1 MTNAMKA
8 VESVKSG
15 MSVREALKKH
25 KVPVGAYYKAK
36 SAAQVPAP
44 ATEPKIEDT
53 FDSLFETKM
62 LALEELYGIVSA
74 EVYLTALKEIGDWA
88 KKNGRMQ

>member
-8 VESVKSG
+8 VEAVKSG
-15 MSVREALKKH
+15 MTVREALKKH

-36 SAAQVPAP
+36 SAAAAP

-53 FDSLFETKM
+53 FDILFETKR
-62 LALEELYGIVSA
+62 LALEELYGIVSV
-74 EVYLTALKEIGDWA
+74 EVYLTALKEVGDWA